1 MSRFSCRWPKA
12 QSTTLS
18 PRHHFNRLDQP
29 LALREPADLEHPVEL
44 IDLMPVANG
53 AQVVEFLVLQA
64 HPRVDLNKCRLLGP
78 SRHLLQLH
86 KGGRDRRT
94 ADIAVGLRVRGLAS

>member
-29 LALREPADLEHPVEL
+29 LALGRESLP
-44 IDLMPVANG
+44 I
-53 AQVVEFLVLQA
+53 
-64 HPRVDLNKCRLLGP
+64 
-78 SRHLLQLH
+78 
-86 KGGRDRRT
+86 
-94 ADIAVGLRVRGLAS
+94 

>member
-29 LALREPADLEHPVEL
+29 LALGRESLPISNIPL
-44 IDLMPVANG
+44 
-53 AQVVEFLVLQA
+53 
-64 HPRVDLNKCRLLGP
+64 
-78 SRHLLQLH
+78 S
-86 KGGRDRRT
+86 
-94 ADIAVGLRVRGLAS
+94 